1 MGDDLGVVWFRR
13 DLRLDDNPA
22 WAAATARHD
31 RVLALYVLDRLL
43 LDTAGVLRR
52 RRFLHDLAALDIR
65 LPRDGGIVAGHD
77 RRCRRGGACSRA

>member
-31 RVLALYVLDRLL
+31 RVLALYVLDRRL
-43 LDTAGVLRR
+43 LDAAGVMRR
-52 RRFLHDLAALDIR
+52 RRFLHDLVALDTR
-65 LPRDGGIVAGHD
+65 LRETGGSLRVTH
-77 RRCRRGGACSRA
+77 R